1 LNASSRD
8 AGLNGTHIETLIL
21 GYPSNPSNLIDD
33 PDNKIEIKSCREYH
47 SINPSRLFPGISRRA
62 GQFKINFEQHQ
73 YLCHIDGF
81 YLFCVQDENLG
92 KIIQKKKIRALE
104 IEERFSFLSRA
115 LTKHHYF
122 SLNWRKALK

>member
-1 LNASSRD
+1 LNHSRA

-33 PDNKIEIKSCREYH
+33 PANRTEIKSCREFH
-47 SINPSRLFPGISRRA
+47 SINPSRLMPGISRRA

-81 YLFCVQDENLG
+81 YLFCVQDEDQG
-92 KIIQKKKIRALE
+92 SIIKKKKVRALE
-104 IEERFSFLSRA
+104 IEERFSFLTRA

-122 SLNWRKALK
+122 SLNWKKALK